1 MFCCSCI
8 YFFNYNLIC
17 VDILFSFLQAKH
29 LPQRVRLNGTTS
41 VSGQLPTYPSPNPK
55 LTLTC
60 YQLTFVELGE
70 GQVGRWAVAQ
80 ILILIRLNT
89 VCHIKDEV
97 EIALRSWYL
106 MKQSSSLWGDCNI
119 ILFFFLT
126 IKNCDKKIS

>member
-8 YFFNYNLIC
+8 YFFNYDLIC

-70 GQVGRWAVAQ
+70 GQVGSCPVTDIDPIKHCLSHKGWGRNSLKK
-80 ILILIRLNT
+80 LIFYETIFQLMGRLQYYS
-89 VCHIKDEV
+89 I
-97 EIALRSWYL
+97 
-106 MKQSSSLWGDCNI
+106 
-119 ILFFFLT
+119 FFLT